1 MEPNNTQIVFEI
13 PPRPVIHP
21 SVGDRERQ
29 VLVLVFSRPEFS
41 PLSGSITI
49 KTSGTIEGPFQ
60 VPSADQIILNP
71 NALDNLPLAAFLV
84 RYALELAL
92 WQRTMGEQASLG
104 YFLAISIIGG
114 ITAKR
119 YVDGMVK
126 REREACLM
134 ALPHVCSFIH
144 EAFFEDRWRASFE
157 DTAVPQ
163 SRELLLRLFNLVG
176 IEISVPSRI
185 TEEMLVEAA
194 VTIERS
200 EPVTTPVEFLLTA
213 GGDDR
218 LRINEKTG
226 LNSYGCSPR
235 PRPWAVTF
243 ASTTASSIS
252 EYAFAECERLRQKMI
267 QAICDNSFD
276 SFITDEYANLRREI
290 LHALELEDMK
300 GLELAFTSSG
310 TDAELLALFLSLS
323 RGPEY
328 ITNILIGPEE
338 TGSGVLL
345 AASGRHFMLTT
356 PLGGDVERELA
367 VEGIPTERVR
377 LVEVPLRHNDGAFL
391 ESAELDSRVVTLV
404 RKLIASGGR
413 VLLHTIDS
421 SKTGLNAPNG
431 NTVYRLKEEYRDAL
445 DIVVDACQLRASNN
459 KIRTYLE
466 RGFMVL
472 ITGSKFYTGPPFSG
486 AMLIPETLANRVKD
500 NGDLPAGFAHYFS
513 CHDLPA
519 RWDRSG
525 ACLAGACNLGLL
537 MRWQAALWEIKAFQ
551 AVSEKHKYMVF
562 ALFGES
568 IREAINS
575 NPDLELVPTPTTE
588 RWKLLE
594 GMDWDWLPTIFT
606 FLLFRNG
613 HQGRRKPCTLEEAK
627 KVYHLLNSDIS
638 NLIPRDTPEE
648 ESRLAARRYHI
659 GQPVKIN
666 RVGDDWSGA
675 LRISAGARLVSGV
688 RFDPELGRHF
698 SQRLSREIT
707 EACEALDKISVI
719 LKYFSH
725 IENSGAGHE
734 PPYVPGQPCFY

>member
-1 MEPNNTQIVFEI
+1 MAAPSTQIVFEI

-29 VLVLVFSRPEFS
+29 VLIHVFSRPEFS

-49 KTSGTIEGPFQ
+49 KTSAALEGPFQ

-71 NALDNLPLAAFLV
+71 DALDNLPQAAFLV

-92 WQRTMGEQASLG
+92 WQRTTGEQASLG
-104 YFLAISIIGG
+104 YFLAITIIGG
-114 ITAKR
+114 IAAKR

-126 REREACLM
+126 REREACLT
-134 ALPHVCSFIH
+134 ALPRAYPFIH
-144 EAFFEDRWRASFE
+144 EAFFEDRWQASLAN
-157 DTAVPQ
+157 TALPQ
-163 SRELLLRLFNLVG
+163 ARELLVRLFSLVG
-176 IEISVPSRI
+176 IEISAPGRI
-185 TEEMLVEAA
+185 TEEMLREAA

-200 EPVTTPVEFLLTA
+200 EAVTAPVEFLLTL

-252 EYAFAECERLRQKMI
+252 EYAFAESERLRQKMI

-276 SFITDEYANLRREI
+276 SFITVEYANMRREI
-290 LHALELEDMK
+290 LHTLEIEDLK

-310 TDAELLALFLSLS
+310 TDAELLALYLAVNG
-323 RGPEY
+323 GPEVV
-328 ITNILIGPEE
+328 TNVMIGPEE

-345 AASGRHFMLTT
+345 AASGRHFMHTT
-356 PLGGDVERELA
+356 PLGGDVERELV
-367 VEGIPTERVR
+367 VEGIPAERVR

-391 ESAELDSRVVTLV
+391 EAAELDSRVVTLV

-421 SKTGLNAPNG
+421 SKTGLNAPNM
-431 NTVYRLKEEYRDAL
+431 NTVCRLKEEYGEAL
-445 DIVVDACQLRASNN
+445 DVVVDACQFRASNN

-486 AMLIPETLANRVKD
+486 AMLIPETLAGRIKD
-500 NGDLPAGFAHYFS
+500 HGDLPAGFAHYFS
-513 CHDLPA
+513 PHDLPA
-519 RWDRSG
+519 RWNNNG
-525 ACLAGACNLGLL
+525 ACLSGACNLGLL
-537 MRWQAALWEIKAFQ
+537 LRWKAALWEIKAFQ
-551 AVSEKHKYMVF
+551 AVSEKHKYMIF

-575 NPDLELVPTPTTE
+575 NADLELVPTPTTG

-613 HQGRRKPCTLEEAK
+613 QQGRRKPCTLNEAI
-627 KVYHLLNSDIS
+627 KVYHLLNSDIA
-638 NLIPRDTPEE
+638 NLIPPDTPRE

-666 RVGDDWSGA
+666 RIGDDWSGA
-675 LRISAGARLVSGV
+675 LRISVGARLVSGV

-698 SQRLSREIT
+698 SERLSREIT
-707 EACEALDKISVI
+707 DACEALDKISVI
-719 LKYFSH
+719 LKYFSY
-725 IENSGAGHE
+725 IENSAVGYE
-734 PPYVPGQPCFY
+734 PPHVPDQPCFY

>member
-13 PPRPVIHP
+13 PPRPIIHP

-29 VLVLVFSRPEFS
+29 VLVLVFSRPEFP

-49 KTSGTIEGPFQ
+49 KTSAALEGPFQ

-71 NALDNLPLAAFLV
+71 KCLDNLPLTAFFV

-119 YVDGMVK
+119 YVDGMVT
-126 REREACLM
+126 REREACLE
-134 ALPHVCSFIH
+134 ALPHACSFIH
-144 EAFFEDRWRASFE
+144 EAFFQDCWKASFQ
-157 DTAVPQ
+157 DTALPQ
-163 SRELLLRLFNLVG
+163 ERELLLRLFSLVG
-176 IEISVPSRI
+176 IEISVPGRI
-185 TEEMLVEAA
+185 TAEMLVEAA

-200 EPVTTPVEFLLTA
+200 EAVTAPVEFLLTV

-252 EYAFAECERLRQKMI
+252 EYAFAESERLRQKMI

-276 SFITDEYANLRREI
+276 SFIADEYANMRKEI
-290 LHALELEDMK
+290 LHALELEDLK
-300 GLELAFTSSG
+300 DVELAFTSSG
-310 TDAELLALFLSLS
+310 TDAELLALFLAMSG
-323 RGPEY
+323 GPEV
-328 ITNILIGPEE
+328 ITNVMIGPEE

-345 AASGRHFMLTT
+345 AASGRHFMQTT

-391 ESAELDSRVVTLV
+391 EPAELDSRVVTLV

-421 SKTGLNAPNG
+421 SKTGLTAPNV
-431 NTVYRLKEEYRDAL
+431 NTVCRLKEEYGDAL
-445 DIVVDACQLRASNN
+445 DVVVDACQFRASNN
-459 KIRTYLE
+459 KIRTYLD

-486 AMLIPETLANRVKD
+486 AMLIPETLAHRVKD

-513 CHDLPA
+513 RHDLPA
-519 RWDRSG
+519 RWDRNG
-525 ACLAGACNLGLL
+525 ACLPGASNLGLL
-537 MRWQAALWEIKAFQ
+537 LRWKAALWEIKAFQ
-551 AVSEKHKYMVF
+551 AVSEKHKYMIF

-575 NPDLELVPTPTTE
+575 NPDLELVPTPTTG

-613 HQGRRKPCTLEEAK
+613 HQSRRKPCTLDEAK

-638 NLIPRDTPEE
+638 NLIPPDTPEE

-666 RVGDDWSGA
+666 RVDDDWSGA
-675 LRISAGARLVSGV
+675 LRISVGARLVSGV

-698 SQRLSREIT
+698 SERLSREIT
-707 EACEALDKISVI
+707 DACEALDKISVI
-719 LKYFSH
+719 LKYFSY
-725 IENSGAGHE
+725 IENSEGGYE
-734 PPYVPGQPCFY
+734 QPYATDQPCFY

>member
-1 MEPNNTQIVFEI
+1 MEPNNPQIVFEV
-13 PPRPVIHP
+13 PPRPVFHP

-29 VLVLVFSRPEFS
+29 VLVLVFSRPEFP

-49 KTSGTIEGPFQ
+49 KTSSAIEGPFQ

-71 NALDNLPLAAFLV
+71 NVLDNLPIAAFLV

-114 ITAKR
+114 LTAKR
-119 YVDGMVK
+119 YVDSMVK
-126 REREACLM
+126 REREACLI
-134 ALPHVCSFIH
+134 ALPHACSFIH
-144 EAFFEDRWRASFE
+144 EAFFEDCWQTSFE
-157 DTAVPQ
+157 NPALPPSQ
-163 SRELLLRLFNLVG
+163 ELLVRLFDLVG
-176 IEISVPSRI
+176 IEISVPRKI
-185 TEEMLVEAA
+185 TKEMLVEAA

-200 EPVTTPVEFLLTA
+200 EAVTAPVEFLLTA

-218 LRINEKTG
+218 LRINENTG

-252 EYAFAECERLRQKMI
+252 EYAFAESERLRQKMI

-276 SFITDEYANLRREI
+276 AFISDEYTKVRREI
-290 LHALELEDMK
+290 LHALQLEDMQ
-300 GLELAFTSSG
+300 GVELAFTSSG
-310 TDAELLALFLSLS
+310 TDAELLSLFLSVS
-323 RGPEY
+323 GGPE
-328 ITNILIGPEE
+328 IVTNVMVGPEE

-345 AASGRHFMLTT
+345 AASGRHFMRTT
-356 PLGGDVERELA
+356 PLGGVVERELP

-377 LVEVPLRHNDGAFL
+377 LVEIPLRHNDGAFL

-421 SKTGLNAPNG
+421 SKTGLTAPNMS
-431 NTVYRLKEEYRDAL
+431 TVCRLKEEYGDAL
-445 DIVVDACQLRASNN
+445 DVVVDACQFRASNN
-459 KIRTYLE
+459 KIRTYLDK
-466 RGFMVL
+466 GFMVL
-472 ITGSKFYTGPPFSG
+472 ITGSKFFTGPPFSG
-486 AMLIPETLANRVKD
+486 AMLIPETLADRVKD
-500 NGDLPAGFAHYFS
+500 NGDLPAGFTHYFS
-513 CHDLPA
+513 RHDLPA
-519 RWDRSG
+519 RWDRRG
-525 ACLAGACNLGLL
+525 ACLSGACNLGLL
-537 MRWQAALWEIKAFQ
+537 LRWKAALWEIKAFQ
-551 AVSEKHKYMVF
+551 AVSEKHKYMIF

-568 IREAINS
+568 IREAIKS

-613 HQGRRKPCTLEEAK
+613 QQVRRKPCTLTEAK

-638 NLIPRDTPEE
+638 NLIPPDTPEE

-666 RVGDDWSGA
+666 RVDDDWSGA
-675 LRISAGARLVSGV
+675 LRISVGARLVSGV

-698 SQRLSREIT
+698 SERLSREIT

-719 LKYFSH
+719 LKYFSY
-725 IENSGAGHE
+725 IENSVEGYE
-734 PPYVPGQPCFY
+734 PPYVPDQPCFY